1 MAFTQI
7 STSNLDNTINTKL
20 AAGESAN
27 ASIISLT
34 TSLAPKIASVN
45 VASNTFT
52 VLDDTAVNVGGGYIV
67 VTGANFQSGA
77 TVLIDTVQASAVT
90 YVNSTTLQVQVPA
103 RSAATYNLYVVNPDG
118 GTGIRVN
125 SLTYS
130 SVPSWTT
137 SSPLTEQASNAAFN
151 ITFSANGASSYS
163 VASGSSLPP
172 GTTLA
177 ANGYFYGTVSIGAET
192 TYSFVVRATDSEL
205 QDADKTFQVTIS
217 VTPQGRLFAW
227 GDNLYGELGLN
238 DYNVSRSSPTQV
250 GSATNWKQ
258 ISSSGYNGAG
268 IKTDGTLWTWGRNGS
283 GQLGLNDRSTNNY
296 NGHRSSPTQVGT
308 GTNWSLVDINNYALT
323 AAIKTD
329 GTLWTWGNN
338 QYGQLGLND
347 RANRSSPTQVGSAT
361 NWSLVSS
368 GTGHMSAIKTDGTL
382 WTWGNGGKFRLGTG
396 NQYSRSSPTQVG
408 SATNWSLVSASGYA
422 SGAIKTDGTL
432 WLWGRDGYG
441 SFGQVNTVRGYASV
455 PTQTGTNT
463 DWSKFVI
470 GQEGF
475 QGNSFAIKTNGTL
488 WSMGRNEYGELGQN
502 DRVQRSS
509 PTQVGT
515 GTDWS
520 SVEPGKYHAIAL
532 KTNGTL
538 WTWGSNPT
546 VGNGEGLGQN
556 DNVGRSSPTQ
566 VGANTDWILIS
577 AGERIS
583 LAVRRPG

>member
-7 STSNLDNTINTKL
+7 TSTNIKSNTVVDYATYATLS
-20 AAGESAN
+20 GG
-27 ASIISLT
+27 
-34 TSLAPKIASVN
+34 LAPKITTVN
-45 VASNTFT
+45 VANSAFT

-67 VTGANFQSGA
+67 VTGENFATGA

-90 YVNSTTLQVQVPA
+90 RVSSTTLQVQLPA
-103 RSAATYNLYVVNPDG
+103 KSAATYNLYVVNPDG

-125 SLTYS
+125 GVTYS
-130 SVPSWTT
+130 SEPTWTT
-137 SSPLTEQASNAAFN
+137 SSPLTEQASNTAFN
-151 ITFSANGASSYS
+151 ITLSATGASSYS

-217 VTPQGRLFAW
+217 VTPQGRLFSW
-227 GDNLYGELGLN
+227 GDNSNGELGYPRTLS
-238 DYNVSRSSPTQV
+238 YVSSPTQV
-250 GSATNWKQ
+250 GSATNWKI
-258 ISSSGYNGAG
+258 ISLSRDIGAG
-268 IKTDGTLWTWGRNGS
+268 IKTDGTLWTWGRNGA
-283 GQLGLNDRSTNNY
+283 GALGLNDRSTSNY

-308 GTNWSLVDINNYALT
+308 GTNWSLVDINNYSLA

-338 QYGQLGLND
+338 GAGQLGLND
-347 RANRSSPTQVGSAT
+347 TANRSSPTQVGT
-361 NWSLVSS
+361 GTDWSLVSS
-368 GTGHMSAIKTDGTL
+368 GTGHVSAIKTNGTL

-432 WLWGRDGYG
+432 WLWGKSGYG
-441 SFGQVNTVRGYASV
+441 SFGQVNNVNGYATT

-463 DWSKFVI
+463 DWSKFAI
-470 GQEGF
+470 SQEGF
-475 QGNSFAIKTNGTL
+475 QGNSFAIKTDGTL
-488 WSMGRNEYGELGQN
+488 WSMGYNRYGELGQN

-520 SVEPGKYHAIAL
+520 LVEPGKYHTIAL

-538 WTWGSNPT
+538 WTWGSYPT
-546 VGNGEGLGQN
+546 YGGDVASALGKN

-577 AGERIS
+577 AGERNS